1 MNSFLESADFK
12 SFCHS
17 VFGTLPISIDIL
29 DKEANII
36 YMNEAFLDFFKT

>member
-36 YMNEAFLDFFKT
+36 YMNEAFLDFF